1 MNVRVDGWAWLLKSE
16 LTPEQIVNMERMLT
30 VHPQKVGDYPGEEPE
45 PIPLYVHDGKE
56 RFGVPREF
64 FFSNRRSSHTVRM
77 EVTEGS
83 KDWWPAE
90 FVGALRLEQ
99 TTAMNE
105 VVAMFRAGRLG
116 GIIQAKPGWGK
127 TVCALAIAAELGLP
141 TLVVVH
147 KEFLMDQWAERIEK
161 FLPAAK
167 IGRVQQNECD
177 FHGKT
182 VVMGMVHS
190 LGGDQPYPEELWD
203 WPGLVITDEV
213 HRIGARTWATVPPK
227 FRARFRLGF
236 TATPRRKDGAD
247 DVFWQHIGP
256 IIFAGKEERLKPVIK
271 RVWTKFKLV
280 KTDRFNPQLAP
291 KALIT
296 RFLVKSRHRN
306 DLIIEQLVSAVAAGR
321 KILVLSE
328 RLQHLQDMENLLRS
342 MWPSVVG
349 PVSIGQYVG
358 GRTKEQLERSA
369 QATVIFATIQYAAEG
384 LDIPALDTLFLTTPM
399 SDVEQA
405 VGRIQRPFHGK
416 KDPIVVDFRDDFIPM
431 FEAMG
436 AKRERFYRKV
446 T

>member
-1 MNVRVDGWAWLLKSE
+1 VDVTVDGWAWLPKSD
-16 LTPEQIVNMERMLT
+16 LTPDQIVNLEQMLT
-30 VHPQKVGDYPGEEPE
+30 VHPQKVGDYPGDEPL
-45 PIPLYVHDGKE
+45 PIPLYAHDGKE

-64 FFSNRRSSHTVRM
+64 FFSNRRAVHNVRM
-77 EVTEGS
+77 DVTEGS
-83 KDWWPAE
+83 TEWWPAE
-90 FVGALRLEQ
+90 FVGTLRSEQ
-99 TTAMNE
+99 RVAVNE
-105 VVAMFRAGRLG
+105 VVSLFRAGRLG
-116 GIIQAKPGWGK
+116 GIVQAKPGWGK
-127 TVCALAIAAELGLP
+127 TVAALAIAAEMGLP

-147 KEFLMDQWAERIEK
+147 KEFLMDQWTERIEK

-177 FHGKT
+177 FLGKT
-182 VVMGMVHS
+182 IVMGMVHS
-190 LGGDQPYPEELWD
+190 LGGDQPYPDALWE
-203 WPGLVITDEV
+203 WPGLLMVDEC
-213 HRIGARTWATVPPK
+213 HRIGARTWAPVPP
-227 FRARFRLGF
+227 RFSAKYRLGF

-247 DVFWQHIGP
+247 NVFWQHIGP
-256 IIFAGKEERLKPVIK
+256 IVFAGKEERLKPVIK

-280 KTDRFNPQLAP
+280 KTDRFNPHLAP

-306 DLIIEQLVSAVAAGR
+306 DLIIEQLIAAVTAGR

-328 RLQHLQDMENLLRS
+328 RLQHLQDMENLLRKL
-342 MWPSVVG
+342 WPAVVG

-358 GRTKEQLERSA
+358 GRTKEQLERAA
-369 QATVIFATIQYAAEG
+369 QARVIFATIQYAAEG

-405 VGRIQRPFHGK
+405 VGRIQRPFHDK
-416 KDPIVVDFRDDFIPM
+416 KDPIVVDFRDDAIPM

-436 AKRERFYRKV
+436 GKRDRFYRKV

>member
-1 MNVRVDGWAWLLKSE
+1 MDVTVDGWVWLPKSE
-16 LTPEQIVNMERMLT
+16 LTPDQIVNMERMLT
-30 VHPQKVGDYPGEEPE
+30 VHPQKVGDYPGDDPL
-45 PIPLYVHDGKE
+45 PIPLYAHDGKE

-64 FFSNRRSSHTVRM
+64 FFSNKRALHTVRM
-77 EVTEGS
+77 DVTEGS
-83 KDWWPAE
+83 RDWWPAE
-90 FVGALRLEQ
+90 FVGVLRPEQ
-99 TTAMNE
+99 RIAVNE
-105 VVAMFRAGRLG
+105 VVSMFRAGRLG
-116 GIIQAKPGWGK
+116 GIVQAKPGWGK
-127 TVCALAIAAELGLP
+127 TVAALAIAAELGLP

-147 KEFLMDQWAERIEK
+147 KEFLMDQWTERIEK

-177 FHGKT
+177 FQGKT

-190 LGGDQPYPEELWD
+190 LGGDQPYPDALWE
-203 WPGLVITDEV
+203 WPGLLMVDEC
-213 HRIGARTWATVPPK
+213 HRIGARTWAPVPPK
-227 FRARFRLGF
+227 FRAKYRLGF
-236 TATPRRKDGAD
+236 TATPRRKDSAD

-271 RVWTKFKLV
+271 RVWTRFKLV
-280 KTDRFNPQLAP
+280 KTDRFNPNLAP
-291 KALIT
+291 KALVT

-306 DLIIEQLVSAVAAGR
+306 DLIVEQLIAAVTAGR
-321 KILVLSE
+321 KVLVLSE
-328 RLQHLQDMENLLRS
+328 RLQHLQDMENLLRTL
-342 MWPSVVG
+342 WPATVG

-369 QATVIFATIQYAAEG
+369 QARVIFATVQYAAEG

-416 KDPIVVDFRDDFIPM
+416 KDPIVVDFRDDAVPM

-436 AKRERFYRKV
+436 AKRDRFYRKV